1 MVYNLSFINYVG
13 GRVFDEIEQLKELEE
28 ETRVNLYNV
37 SADLKDEIE
46 ATSVNQT
53 VKMQRIGDE
62 IKAANK
68 NQTREMQQ
76 MTKDLKKS
84 NNDYYEWQGLE
95 VHFFVDQRLI

>member
-1 MVYNLSFINYVG
+1 MVYNLSFVNYAG

-28 ETRVNLYNV
+28 ETRVNLDNV
-37 SADLKDEIE
+37 SADLKGEIE

-76 MTKDLKKS
+76 MTKDLKKTITTTM
-84 NNDYYEWQGLE
+84 NGKA
-95 VHFFVDQRLI
+95 

>member
-1 MVYNLSFINYVG
+1 MVYNLSFINYAG

-28 ETRVNLYNV
+28 EEI
-37 SADLKDEIE
+37 DQIE

-68 NQTREMQQ
+68 NQTGEM
-76 MTKDLKKS
+76 
-84 NNDYYEWQGLE
+84 
-95 VHFFVDQRLI
+95 

>member
-1 MVYNLSFINYVG
+1 MVYNLSFINYAG
-13 GRVFDEIEQLKELEE
+13 GSVFDEIEQLRELEE

-37 SADLKDEIE
+37 SADLKEEIE

-76 MTKDLKKS
+76 MTKDLKKAITTTM
-84 NNDYYEWQGLE
+84 NGKA
-95 VHFFVDQRLI
+95 